1 MIELNI
7 PITEEQI
14 LSLHAGDAVAISGI
28 GTTGRDAAHKY
39 LVETLIEGKRP
50 LSAED
55 QRIYDE
61 LKAIYRGGAIYHSG
75 PILRNA
81 DGRWSIVSSGPTTS
95 IRDEIYEDKV
105 IAHFGLRVVIGKGGM
120 GPRTLAACKAH
131 KAVYV
136 HGIGGAGVTNA
147 RAMVEVLDN
156 SSGRSSGFP
165 RPSGRS
171 GSTISR
177 GSSRWT
183 PTAGASTRSWI
194 SISTNGWPRSCE
206 RDRHRRAGQRRP
218 KRR

>member
-1 MIELNI
+1 MIELTV
-7 PITEEQI
+7 PISEEQI

-39 LVETLIEGKRP
+39 LVERLIEGKRP
-50 LSAED
+50 LAAED

-61 LKAIYRGGAIYHSG
+61 LKKIYRGGVIYHSG
-75 PILRNA
+75 PILRND

-147 RAMVEVLDN
+147 RAMVEVLDVFKKEEFGLPEAFWKIRFDHFPGIVTMDAH
-156 SSGRSSGFP
+156 GRSLHEELDKSFD
-165 RPSGRS
+165 
-171 GSTISR
+171 
-177 GSSRWT
+177 
-183 PTAGASTRSWI
+183 
-194 SISTNGWPRSCE
+194 E
-206 RDRHRRAGQRRP
+206 RLAALL
-218 KRR
+218 

>member
-39 LVETLIEGKRP
+39 LVENLIEGKRP
-50 LSAED
+50 LPAED

-61 LKAIYRGGAIYHSG
+61 LKKIYRGGVIYHSG
-75 PILRNA
+75 PILRND

-136 HGIGGAGVTNA
+136 HGIGGAGGPTPGPWS
-147 RAMVEVLDN
+147 RC
-156 SSGRSSGFP
+156 STCSRGRSSDSP

-171 GSTISR
+171 GSTIFR

-183 PTAGASTRSWI
+183 PTVGASTRSWI
-194 SISTNGWPRSCE
+194 RASTNGWPHSFRPG
-206 RDRHRRAGQRRP
+206 RRRRAGQLRAKQR
-218 KRR
+218 